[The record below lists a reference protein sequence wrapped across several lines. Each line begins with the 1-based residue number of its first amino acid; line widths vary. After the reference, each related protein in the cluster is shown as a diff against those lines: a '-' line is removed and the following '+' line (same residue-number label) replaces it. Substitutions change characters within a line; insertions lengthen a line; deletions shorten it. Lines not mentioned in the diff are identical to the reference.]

1 MAVATPEDFAP
12 MALLGA
18 LDVVLVD
25 PHFYGGLRQA
35 RHAAAALELL
45 NVDVALHSQG
55 ELGISMAAQ
64 LHLAAT
70 IPALTHAADAH
81 YHHLVDD
88 VIEGGKLSHE
98 RGGMRVPAGPGLGV
112 KLDRAKLEKYQEL
125 GRRMQT
131 ASQTSMAGDPHSAE
145 HLPILPRW

>member
-1 MAVATPEDFAP
+1 V
-12 MALLGA
+12 
-18 LDVVLVD
+18 DVVLVD

-35 RHAAAALELL
+35 RHAAAALEMF
-45 NVDVALHSQG
+45 NVDAALHSQG

-64 LHLAAT
+64 LHLAAA

-88 VIEGGKLSHE
+88 IIEGGKLSHE
-98 RGGMRVPAGPGLGV
+98 RGGMRVPTGPGLGV
-112 KLDRAKLEKYQEL
+112 KLDRAKLEKYHAL
-125 GRRMQT
+125 ARRMQT
-131 ASQTSMAGDPHSAE
+131 AAQTSMAGDPHSVE